1 MAFFPWDKEADFTS
15 HMCAFQQ
22 PSYPVY
28 LKRHRRQRRPADIQ
42 TSEDADTPLLELIG
56 ESEDIESPQEER
68 CEVPRDT
75 VTARDITILRREF
88 EGRYEALAVAAAGS
102 SALVLA
108 MEGQADILEETCER
122 MVNSVDEARRM
133 SKSIGASA
141 EELEEIAERLERET
155 HEAVKAARAA
165 KMEMER
171 MNGRSM
177 GIVHR
182 MLLFVVWLVSLV
194 PSVRKAK
201 PAKRKVVFAEP
212 NLPC

>member
-1 MAFFPWDKEADFTS
+1 
-15 HMCAFQQ
+15 MCAFQQ

-42 TSEDADTPLLELIG
+42 TSEDADTPLVELIG
-56 ESEDIESPQEER
+56 EIEDVESPQEER
-68 CEVPRDT
+68 VPEVPRDT
-75 VTARDITILRREF
+75 VTTRDITILRREF

-108 MEGQADILEETCER
+108 MEGQADILEKTCER
-122 MVNSVDEARRM
+122 MMNSVDEARRM

-141 EELEEIAERLERET
+141 AELEEIASRLERET
-155 HEAVKAARAA
+155 HEAVKAARSA

-171 MNGRSM
+171 MNGRGM

-201 PAKRKVVFAEP
+201 PVKRKVVFAEP
-212 NLPC
+212 M